1 MYDASKLA
9 EETDTKL
16 SGLIKQVSHCCW
28 PGRARVVHLT
38 LALNSMVLE
47 HGYKTVGAMQAEELK
62 AYSQKRMK
70 ELEKEIQDCEAA
82 KVRCCY
88 AA

>member
-1 MYDASKLA
+1 
-9 EETDTKL
+9 
-16 SGLIKQVSHCCW
+16 
-28 PGRARVVHLT
+28 
-38 LALNSMVLE
+38 
-47 HGYKTVGAMQAEELK
+47 MQAEELK

-82 KVRCCY
+82 KVECCY

>member
-1 MYDASKLA
+1 
-9 EETDTKL
+9 
-16 SGLIKQVSHCCW
+16 
-28 PGRARVVHLT
+28 
-38 LALNSMVLE
+38 MVLE